1 MMRFYNF
8 QHRYY
13 CGVDLH
19 TKRMYLCILDHKGN
33 KLLHRNVRAK
43 PREFLSAIER
53 FRDDLVVG
61 AECMFTW
68 YWLADI
74 CLEEKIKFILGHALY
89 MKAIHG
95 GKKKD
100 DKLDSETIARLM
112 RGGTFPMSY
121 VYPREMR
128 ATRDLVRRRM
138 FLVRRRSELLA
149 HVQMTN
155 QQYNHDPFEK
165 MLKYAG
171 NRDVLDRFAEDSVR
185 LSVEADLATVDHYDK
200 LLTQLEKDLVRQA
213 TLHDPRACALL
224 RTIPGI
230 GKILSLVLL
239 YEIHTIDRFPT
250 VGDFLSYARLVTPK
264 QTSDGKVTG
273 HSGAKIGNVH
283 LKWAFSEAVLWMLRH
298 SEEAKAFLK
307 RKEKKY
313 GKARAMTMLGRK
325 IARAVYQMLK
335 RKEPF
340 DAVKFFAC

>member
-1 MMRFYNF
+1 
-8 QHRYY
+8 
-13 CGVDLH
+13 
-19 TKRMYLCILDHKGN
+19 MYLCILDHKGN

-273 HSGAKIGNVH
+273 HGGAKIGNVH

-298 SEEAKAFLK
+298 SEDAKAFLK

>member
-1 MMRFYNF
+1 
-8 QHRYY
+8 
-13 CGVDLH
+13 
-19 TKRMYLCILDHKGN
+19 
-33 KLLHRNVRAK
+33 VRAK
-43 PREFLSAIER
+43 PHDFLNAIEG

-68 YWLADI
+68 YWLADL
-74 CLEEKIKFILGHALY
+74 CLDEKIKFLLGHALY

-100 DKLDSETIARLM
+100 DKLDSEKIARLM
-112 RGGTFPMSY
+112 RGGTFPLSY

-149 HVQMTN
+149 HVQLTN

-165 MLKYAG
+165 MLQYAS
-171 NRDVLDRFAEDSVR
+171 NRDVLDRFEQPSVR
-185 LSVEADLATVDHYDK
+185 LSVEADLKTVDHYDK

-213 TLHDPRACALL
+213 TLHDPQSCSLL

-239 YEIHTIDRFPT
+239 YEIHTIDRFAS

-273 HSGAKIGNVH
+273 HGGAKIGNVH
-283 LKWAFSEAVLWMLRH
+283 LKWAFSEAVLWMLRN
-298 SEEAKAFLK
+298 SDDAKAFLK
-307 RKEKKY
+307 RKENKY
-313 GKARAMTMLGRK
+313 GKCRAMTMLARK

-335 RKEPF
+335 RKELF
-340 DAVKFFAC
+340 DTVKFFAS

>member
-1 MMRFYNF
+1 
-8 QHRYY
+8 
-13 CGVDLH
+13 
-19 TKRMYLCILDHKGN
+19 
-33 KLLHRNVRAK
+33 
-43 PREFLSAIER
+43 
-53 FRDDLVVG
+53 
-61 AECMFTW
+61 
-68 YWLADI
+68 
-74 CLEEKIKFILGHALY
+74 

-112 RGGTFPMSY
+112 RGGTFPLSY

-149 HVQMTN
+149 HVQLVN
-155 QQYNHDPFEK
+155 QQYNYDPFEK
-165 MLKYAG
+165 MLQCAS
-171 NRDVLDRFAEDSVR
+171 NRDVLDRFEQPSVR
-185 LSVEADLATVDHYDK
+185 LSVEADLATVGHYDQ
-200 LLTQLEKDLVRQA
+200 LLKQLEANLLQQA
-213 TLHDPRACALL
+213 TLHDPWACALL

-239 YEIHTIDRFPT
+239 YEIHTIDRFPSI
-250 VGDFLSYARLVTPK
+250 GDFLSYARLVTPK

-298 SEEAKAFLK
+298 SDDAKAFLK

-340 DAVKFFAC
+340 DAVKFFAS

>member
-1 MMRFYNF
+1 MRFYNV

-19 TKRMYLCILDHKGN
+19 TKRMYLCILDHEGN
-33 KLLHRNVRAK
+33 TRLHRNIRAK
-43 PREFLSAIER
+43 PREFLSAIEG

-68 YWLADI
+68 YWLADL
-74 CLEEKIKFILGHALY
+74 CLEEKIKFLLGHALY

-100 DKLDSETIARLM
+100 DKLDSEKIARLM
-112 RGGTFPMSY
+112 RGGTFPLSY
-121 VYPREMR
+121 VYPRQMR

-149 HVQMTN
+149 HVQLIN

-171 NRDVLDRFAEDSVR
+171 NRDVLDRFAEISAR
-185 LSVEADLATVDHYDK
+185 LNVKADLQMVGHYDQ
-200 LLTQLEKDLVRQA
+200 LLKQLERDLVRQA
-213 TLHDPRACALL
+213 TLHDPQACRLL

-239 YEIHTIDRFPT
+239 YEIHTIDRFPS

-273 HSGAKIGNVH
+273 HGGAKIGNVH
-283 LKWAFSEAVLWMLRH
+283 LKWAFSEAVLWMLRN
-298 SEEAKAFLK
+298 SDYAKAFLG

-313 GKARAMTMLGRK
+313 GKARAMTMLARK

-335 RKEPF
+335 RKESF

>member
-1 MMRFYNF
+1 MRFYNG

-19 TKRMYLCILDHKGN
+19 TKRMYLCILDHEGN

-43 PREFLSAIER
+43 PHDFLSAIEG

-68 YWLADI
+68 YWLADL

-100 DKLDSETIARLM
+100 DKLDSEKIARLM
-112 RGGTFPMSY
+112 RGGTFPLSY

-149 HVQMTN
+149 HVQLMN

-165 MLKYAG
+165 MLQYAS
-171 NRDVLDRFAEDSVR
+171 NRDVLDRFEQTSVR
-185 LSVEADLATVDHYDK
+185 AERRGRPEDGRPLRPAPEATGDELAAAGQAARSAGLLLAANDPRHRQDPLAGAAVRDPHHRPLPQRRRFLVVCQAGHAEADQRRQGHWARWRQDRQRALEVGFLRSGALDAP
-200 LLTQLEKDLVRQA
+200 LQRRRQGIPETQGEEVRQGA
-213 TLHDPRACALL
+213 SHDACWL
-224 RTIPGI
+224 
-230 GKILSLVLL
+230 
-239 YEIHTIDRFPT
+239 
-250 VGDFLSYARLVTPK
+250 ARSPAPCIRC
-264 QTSDGKVTG
+264 S
-273 HSGAKIGNVH
+273 
-283 LKWAFSEAVLWMLRH
+283 SERSPLMR
-298 SEEAKAFLK
+298 
-307 RKEKKY
+307 
-313 GKARAMTMLGRK
+313 
-325 IARAVYQMLK
+325 
-335 RKEPF
+335 
-340 DAVKFFAC
+340 

>member
-1 MMRFYNF
+1 MKFYNG

-19 TKRMYLCILDHKGN
+19 TKRMYLCILDHEGN
-33 KLLHRNVRAK
+33 KLFHRNVRAK
-43 PREFLSAIER
+43 PHDFLSAIEG

-68 YWLADI
+68 YWLADL
-74 CLEEKIKFILGHALY
+74 CLDEKIKFLLGHALY

-100 DKLDSETIARLM
+100 DKLDSEKIARLM
-112 RGGTFPMSY
+112 RGGTFPLSY

-165 MLKYAG
+165 MLQYAA
-171 NRDVLDRFAEDSVR
+171 NRDVLDRFEQPSVR
-185 LSVEADLATVDHYDK
+185 LSVEADLKTVDHYDK

-213 TLHDPRACALL
+213 TLHDPRACRLL

-239 YEIHTIDRFPT
+239 YEIHTIDRFPS

-264 QTSDGKVTG
+264 HSSDGKITG
-273 HSGAKIGNVH
+273 HGGAKIGNVH
-283 LKWAFSEAVLWMLRH
+283 LKWAFSEAVLWMLRN
-298 SEEAKAFLK
+298 SDDAKAFLK

-313 GKARAMTMLGRK
+313 GKCRAMTMLARK
-325 IARAVYQMLK
+325 IARAVYQILK
-335 RKEPF
+335 RKESF
-340 DAVKFFAC
+340 DAVKFFAS